1 MSCPLFESFVQ
12 DRVVLEYD
20 LWDPIFIGIC
30 WFHIQSPIFIF
41 IYFCNKKKFLAARA
55 DFTVP
60 EVKLGPRARQF
71 APIEMYCWWPKND
84 ATARW
89 FNFCLLH
96 GVDFQVTWFGDEVV
110 NRYFYRNI
118 LARFGLDW
126 KITHSAFLEVD
137 SWSLCTSESIPRT
150 TSRDGVQ
157 SSGGN
162 FSAVTEADLSSIS
175 IILSSPSFFKAKK
188 ESGCWSNHAS
198 VQKLWFCHVRVS
210 INKDPSFSELWIA

>member
-1 MSCPLFESFVQ
+1 MSSLLINKGHKNLLFPGSEASVAISLQGFPRKSPRRSPATAPLYWQSTLSSDYLLQFLIWMNVLFTF
-12 DRVVLEYD
+12 RV
-20 LWDPIFIGIC
+20 FRARSGGIGIRSLGSD
-30 WFHIQSPIFIF
+30 FHRNLLISYPVSDF
-41 IYFCNKKKFLAARA
+41 YFCNKKKFLAARA

-118 LARFGLDW
+118 LARFGLEDY
-126 KITHSAFLEVD
+126 TFSF
-137 SWSLCTSESIPRT
+137 
-150 TSRDGVQ
+150 
-157 SSGGN
+157 SGGG
-162 FSAVTEADLSSIS
+162 FLKPLYFWIYPTHYFTWWSA
-175 IILSSPSFFKAKK
+175 K
-188 ESGCWSNHAS
+188 
-198 VQKLWFCHVRVS
+198 
-210 INKDPSFSELWIA
+210 